1 MWKVSISRKVKAIVE
16 KVTPIF
22 SEITVSKSKEYLVAS
37 LLLCSLSNLG
47 LYMAL
52 RQAIFSVMSSET
64 HVAIDAI
71 FCVANIIWAKVFK
84 NGPSKFCGRQPSKNF
99 AWSILQYF
107 VPYVKHNLLYGKAVL
122 NISRKILGNNLCS
135 LTLIFF
141 AFSSQLLVP
150 NFV

>member
-84 NGPSKFCGRQPSKNF
+84 NGPSKFYGRQPSKNF
-99 AWSILQYF
+99 AWSILQCF

>member
-71 FCVANIIWAKVFK
+71 FCVANVIWDKIFK
-84 NGPSKFCGRQPSKNF
+84 NGPSKFCGRQPLKNF
-99 AWSILQYF
+99 SWSILQSF
-107 VPYVKHNLLYGKAVL
+107 VPYVKHNLLYGKTVL

>member
-71 FCVANIIWAKVFK
+71 FCVANVIWDKIFK
-84 NGPSKFCGRQPSKNF
+84 NGPSKFCGRQP
-99 AWSILQYF
+99 L
-107 VPYVKHNLLYGKAVL
+107 
-122 NISRKILGNNLCS
+122 KIFLGP
-135 LTLIFF
+135 FF
-141 AFSSQLLVP
+141 NPLSHM
-150 NFV
+150 